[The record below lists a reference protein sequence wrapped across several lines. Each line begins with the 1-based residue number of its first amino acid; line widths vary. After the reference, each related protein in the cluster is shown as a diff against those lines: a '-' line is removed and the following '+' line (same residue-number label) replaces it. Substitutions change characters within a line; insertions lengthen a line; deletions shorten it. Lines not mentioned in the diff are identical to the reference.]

1 MRQVTADALISR
13 FKQTARENQVG
24 QRKAQ
29 KGTAESGGAFA
40 YAMQKLGRTDFPN
53 ESNAIVR
60 QCTGE
65 IMPIK
70 SAKPGYLCTRWKP
83 EFECDELERRYGKD
97 GLGNHYHIGLMGDD
111 GKIYHEQGNGFAD
124 DSPEGWS
131 YCFAIKGIDYSE
143 ERTDGAASVP
153 QSVLLELADA
163 CLTLENLNT
172 FADLAAAIA
181 ALQSAAKK
189 TTAYLKGGK

>member
-1 MRQVTADALISR
+1 MRSFQSLSKWRMKTRLD
-13 FKQTARENQVG
+13 RE
-24 QRKAQ
+24 KHK
-29 KGTAESGGAFA
+29 KGTADSGGAFA
-40 YAMQKLGRTDFPN
+40 YVMQKLGRADFPN

-83 EFECDELERRYGKD
+83 EFDCDALERRYGKD

-131 YCFAIKGIDYSE
+131 YCFAIKGIDYSG
-143 ERTDGAASVP
+143 ERADGAESVP
-153 QSVLLELADA
+153 RSVLLELADA
-163 CLTLENLNT
+163 CLALETLNT

-189 TTAYLKGGK
+189 TTSYLKGGK